1 MILSP
6 AKINLSL
13 KIKTQLKNGYHSLSS
28 HIIFLDLFDK
38 IFIKKSLEDSLEI
51 IGPFKNLL
59 DFQNDDNLITKT
71 LEFCRNFELTNSKFH
86 IKLEKNIPVSAGL
99 GGGSANS
106 ASIIRY
112 FLDTK
117 KFDNVKKIVQFSK
130 SLGADIPACIYSK
143 PIFMEGIGE
152 KISFIDLKKNLN
164 IGIVLINP
172 YIQLST
178 KKVFNQWLPE
188 NEITSEKKILKVEV
202 LQDFLKIS
210 DIGNDL
216 KKPAVKMVPEIKL
229 MLSSFKNSNDC
240 LKFGMSGSG
249 PTCYGIFANKK
260 TAVEFKNNILL
271 SEELKYLWVWAGG
284 VLSSSKRDLI
294 LPIKY
299 N

>member
-13 KIKTQLKNGYHSLSS
+13 KVKTQLKNGFHQLSS

-38 IFIKKSLEDSLEI
+38 IYIQKSSKDSLKI
-51 IGPFKNLL
+51 IGPFGNLL
-59 DFQNDDNLITKT
+59 NLQNKNNLINKT
-71 LEFCRNFELTNSKFH
+71 IIFCRNNELSNNKFNVT
-86 IKLEKNIPVSAGL
+86 LEKNIPVSAGL

-112 FLDTK
+112 FLNKK
-117 KFDNVKKIVQFSK
+117 KFDDIEKIIKFSK
-130 SLGADIPACIYSK
+130 SLGADVPACIYSR

-152 KISFIDLKKNLN
+152 KISFIALKKNLD

-172 YIQLST
+172 CLELST
-178 KKVFNQWLPE
+178 KEVFSQYVPKNKK
-188 NEITSEKKILKVEV
+188 ISEKKILKVDF
-202 LQDFLKIS
+202 LQDFLEIVH
-210 DIGNDL
+210 IGNDL
-216 KKPAVKMVPEIKL
+216 EKTAIKIVPEIKL
-229 MLSSFKNSNDC
+229 ILSLFKKSDNC
-240 LKFGMSGSG
+240 LNFGMSGSG

-260 TAVEFKNNILL
+260 IAMEFKDNILL
-271 SEELKYLWVWAGG
+271 SKKIKNFWVWAGG
-284 VLSSSKRDLI
+284 VLSRAKQDLI

>member
-13 KIKTQLKNGYHSLSS
+13 KIKSQLKNGYHILSS

-38 IFIKKSLEDSLEI
+38 IFIKKSSKDSLKI
-51 IGPFKNLL
+51 IGPFSSFLSL
-59 DFQNDDNLITKT
+59 QNDSNLITKT
-71 LEFCRNFELTNSKFH
+71 IEFCRNNELTNNKFNVT
-86 IKLEKNIPVSAGL
+86 LEKNIPVSAGL

-112 FLDTK
+112 FL
-117 KFDNVKKIVQFSK
+117 NNRKIDDVEKIIQFSK
-130 SLGADIPACIYSK
+130 SLGADVPACVYSK
-143 PIFMEGIGE
+143 PLFMEGIGE
-152 KISFIDLKKNLN
+152 KISFIDLKKNLD

-172 YIQLST
+172 YIELST
-178 KKVFNQWLPE
+178 KNVFNQWYP
-188 NEITSEKKILKVEV
+188 EKKIQPERKILRVDV

-210 DIGNDL
+210 NIGNDL
-216 KKPAVKMVPEIKL
+216 EKPAIKIIPEINMVLK
-229 MLSSFKNSNDC
+229 SFKKNDNC

-249 PTCYGIFANKK
+249 PTCYGIFSSKK
-260 TAVEFKNNILL
+260 TAMEFKNNVLL
-271 SEELKYLWVWAGG
+271 SKKLKNFWVWAGG
-284 VLSSSKRDLI
+284 VLSKAKRDMI